1 MTSAV
6 PSPATPRS
14 TAPAGRAA
22 VIAGIGISVP
32 ERIVT
37 NHEIAAR
44 LDTSDEWIRTRTGIV
59 QRHLADPDT
68 STSDLAVDAGARAL
82 KAAGADDVS
91 VVIVATTTPDRVIPS
106 TAPEVAARLGLT
118 AVAAY
123 DVNAVC
129 AGFVYATA
137 TAAGLIASGTAE
149 RVLVIGADCMSR
161 FVDPDDRA
169 TFVLFGDGAGAI
181 VLRAGDADE
190 PGVVGPFDL
199 GSDGEVADILKVPAG
214 GSRRPASAA
223 PARHPPRPR

>member
-1 MTSAV
+1 GAPRSAGAARSGARLVGAGRLHHGRGGHHDRMTSAV

-22 VIAGIGISVP
+22 VIAGLGISVP
-32 ERIVT
+32 ERIVP

-106 TAPEVAARLGLT
+106 TAPEVAA
-118 AVAAY
+118 
-123 DVNAVC
+123 
-129 AGFVYATA
+129 
-137 TAAGLIASGTAE
+137 
-149 RVLVIGADCMSR
+149 
-161 FVDPDDRA
+161 
-169 TFVLFGDGAGAI
+169 
-181 VLRAGDADE
+181 
-190 PGVVGPFDL
+190 
-199 GSDGEVADILKVPAG
+199 
-214 GSRRPASAA
+214 
-223 PARHPPRPR
+223 